1 MNSGVHAAPAVEIV
15 AVFIVGDPFRR
26 CHRTVFFHPVPVVV
40 IFHPAGL
47 KRRILVD
54 PVIRSVGQIPALFC
68 NLLAVFQEIVFL
80 SIDIADTC
88 IEGSVIFC
96 PVFLSLPGKRFV
108 TVNAAPA
115 VEIISCSVN
124 LFHSG
129 VHHTVTV
136 EIVSVVV
143 IRDPFR
149 CSTCAVRFQPVP
161 VAFQL
166 QPAGLNR
173 TILIDPVS
181 LISQL
186 NPAGLAGMIDRSV
199 ILRYVG
205 FSFYGKEGVSIYT
218 TPAPEIIK
226 VSIYFLK
233 TIFIDC
239 SVSLGIIKIIIV
251 CEPAVFCHAAVPVRI
266 QPVPVSIPVKPSCFQ
281 LSVLIKIPAA
291 VACLNPAILTGP
303 HSSTAVL

>member
-1 MNSGVHAAPAVEIV
+1 MVQTAPALECVFCSADGMNSGVHAAPASEIV
-15 AVFIVGDPFRR
+15 AVFVVGDPFRR

-136 EIVSVVV
+136 KIVSVVV

-149 CSTCAVRFQPVP
+149 CSTCAIRFQPVP
-161 VAFQL
+161 FAFQL

-173 TILIDPVS
+173 TILIDPVN

-218 TPAPEIIK
+218 TPAPEIIL
-226 VSIYFLK
+226 VSSDALETVFINAAPAPEVIQIVVDFFPAGCHHD
-233 TIFIDC
+233 TI
-239 SVSLGIIKIIIV
+239 IIK
-251 CEPAVFCHAAVPVRI
+251 
-266 QPVPVSIPVKPSCFQ
+266 PVPVIIVQ
-281 LSVLIKIPAA
+281 QPAGLQDA
-291 VACLNPAILTGP
+291 VFSYPII
-303 HSSTAVL
+303 